1 MKLFTLCTFFLFQC
15 WNLGAQSVFWEQQ
28 QAYPKVAK
36 AIKTRTDTLKNQ
48 FKKAGLI
55 FPPKQI
61 YIRSFKYDSQ
71 LEVWVK
77 SGNNSQFQLFKTYP
91 VCALSGTMGPKR
103 MDGDFQ
109 VPEGCYYIKS
119 FNPLSN
125 YHLSLEL
132 NYPNA
137 SDKLLS
143 DSIKPGSDIFIH
155 GGCLT
160 QGCIPIKDLPMEEL
174 YVLAAYAQLQG
185 QDFIPVHI
193 FPIHFDQEKSRTFLK
208 KSSRDDP
215 EYRAFIEKM
224 QEVFSRFQG
233 SHQLPMI
240 GINQKGEYRVF

>member
-1 MKLFTLCTFFLFQC
+1 MKLLTLCTIFLFQ
-15 WNLGAQSVFWEQQ
+15 LMQLSAQSVFWEQQ

-36 AIKTRTDTLKNQ
+36 AIKSRTDTLKTQ
-48 FKKAGLI
+48 FKKAGLV
-55 FPPKQI
+55 FPPKQL

-77 SGNNSQFQLFKTYP
+77 SANSTQFQLFKTYP

-103 MDGDFQ
+103 MDGDYQ

-143 DSIKPGSDIFIH
+143 DSIKPGSDIYIH

-174 YVLAAYAQLQG
+174 YVLAAYAQLEG

-193 FPIHFDQEKSRTFLK
+193 FPIKYDQEKSREFLK
-208 KSSRDDP
+208 KSSKDDP
-215 EYRAFIEKM
+215 EYIAFIEKM
-224 QEVFSRFQG
+224 KAVFLQFQVSR
-233 SHQLPMI
+233 QLPII
-240 GINQKGEYRVF
+240 GINQRGEYSVF

>member
-1 MKLFTLCTFFLFQC
+1 MQLLPLCTIFLFQM
-15 WNLGAQSVFWEQQ
+15 LQLSGQSVFWEQQ
-28 QAYPKVAK
+28 QSYPKVAK

-48 FKKAGLI
+48 FKRAGLV
-55 FPPKQI
+55 FPPKQV

-77 SGNNSQFQLFKTYP
+77 SGNNTQFQLFKTYP

-103 MDGDFQ
+103 MDGDYQ
-109 VPEGCYYIKS
+109 VPEGCYFIKS

-137 SDKLLS
+137 SDRLLS

-160 QGCIPIKDLPMEEL
+160 QGCIPIKDIPMEEL
-174 YVLAAYAQLQG
+174 YVLTAYAQLQG

-193 FPIHFDQEKSRTFLK
+193 FPINYDQEKSREFLK

-215 EYRAFIEKM
+215 EYRAFADKM
-224 QEVFSRFQG
+224 KEVFQHFQG
-233 SHQLPMI
+233 HRQLPI
-240 GINQKGEYRVF
+240 VGINQKGEYRIF

>member
-1 MKLFTLCTFFLFQC
+1 MKLSLLCTIFIFQLQGLC
-15 WNLGAQSVFWEQQ
+15 AQSAFWEQQ
-28 QAYPKVAK
+28 QSYPKVAK
-36 AIKTRTDTLKNQ
+36 AIKARTDTLKQQ
-48 FKKAGLI
+48 FKKAGLV
-55 FPPKQI
+55 FPPKQL

-77 SGNNSQFQLFKTYP
+77 SGDNLQFQLFKTYS

-109 VPEGCYYIKS
+109 VPEGCYFIKS

-137 SDKLLS
+137 SDRLLS

-160 QGCIPIKDLPMEEL
+160 QGCIPIKDIPMEEL

-193 FPIHFDQEKSRTFLK
+193 FPINYNLEKSQAFLK

-215 EYRAFIEKM
+215 EYRAFIDKM
-224 QEVFSRFQG
+224 NLIFKHFQELR
-233 SHQLPMI
+233 QLPII
-240 GINQKGEYRVF
+240 GVNQKGEYQIF

>member
-1 MKLFTLCTFFLFQC
+1 MLQLS
-15 WNLGAQSVFWEQQ
+15 GQSVFWEQQ
-28 QAYPKVAK
+28 QSYPKVAK

-48 FKKAGLI
+48 FKKAGLV
-55 FPPKQI
+55 FPPKQL

-77 SGNNSQFQLFKTYP
+77 SGNNNQFQLFKTYS

-103 MDGDFQ
+103 MDGDYQ
-109 VPEGCYYIKS
+109 VPEGCYFIKS

-137 SDKLLS
+137 SDRLLS

-160 QGCIPIKDLPMEEL
+160 QGCIPIKDIPMEEL
-174 YVLAAYAQLQG
+174 YVLTAYAQTQG
-185 QDFIPVHI
+185 QDFIPVHV
-193 FPIHFDQEKSRTFLK
+193 FPINFNQEKSREFLK

-215 EYRAFIEKM
+215 EYRDFADKM
-224 QEVFSRFQG
+224 KEIFQHFQG
-233 SHQLPMI
+233 LRQLPI
-240 GINQKGEYRVF
+240 VGVNPKGEYLIF

>member
-1 MKLFTLCTFFLFQC
+1 MKLFSQCTIFLLIC
-15 WNLGAQSVFWEQQ
+15 WNLSAQSVFWEQQ
-28 QAYPKVAK
+28 QHFPKVAK

-48 FKKAGLI
+48 FKKAGLA

-77 SGNNSQFQLFKTYP
+77 SGNNAQFQLFKTYP
-91 VCALSGTMGPKR
+91 ICALSGTMGPKR

-137 SDKLLS
+137 SDRLLS
-143 DSIKPGSDIFIH
+143 DSIKPGSDIYIH

-160 QGCIPIKDLPMEEL
+160 QGCIPIKDIPMEEL

-193 FPIHFDQEKSRTFLK
+193 FPVNYEREKSQAFLK
-208 KSSRDDP
+208 KSSKDDP
-215 EYRAFIEKM
+215 EYRDFSDKM
-224 QEVFSRFQG
+224 KAIFNHFQDLK
-233 SHQLPMI
+233 QLPVI
-240 GINQKGEYRVF
+240 GINQKGEYRIF